1 MKKRRRREGTA
12 AQGRACTK
20 TWGWESPGS
29 CGRGWGHVSQGEVE
43 EPDLMGL
50 DVGAS
55 PLALDMG
62 YHYSD
67 KMAE

>member
-1 MKKRRRREGTA
+1 MKLRLKERLGWVKKRRREGTA

-43 EPDLMGL
+43 EPDLIGL
-50 DVGAS
+50 EG
-55 PLALDMG
+55 
-62 YHYSD
+62 
-67 KMAE
+67 